1 MNSALL
7 KKSYEQDV
15 LLGIFNSWTSNNTSI
30 TLCNNLDLNNNDL
43 QQLKHEVINENEAS
57 IPDKSY
63 IPISLYNF
71 EIHQEQ
77 TRKDDILR
85 KLKMQKIRFANYL
98 ILIEENEDIE
108 LGRYDILSNR
118 IDVGRIIKLFPYPV
132 IKYIIFHELLHILIF
147 DHNKTFYTII
157 SQYPKKLEIEKYL
170 NDFIKHLKDYYLVKY
185 NHHYYVRIKKEFSI

>member
-1 MNSALL
+1 MNSTLFE
-7 KKSYEQDV
+7 KSYEQDV
-15 LLGIFNSWTSNNTSI
+15 LLGIFNSWTSNNTFI
-30 TLCNNLDLNNNDL
+30 TLCNNLDMNNNDL
-43 QQLKHEVINENEAS
+43 QQLKHESINENEAI

-77 TRKDDILR
+77 IRKDDILR
-85 KLKMQKIRFANYL
+85 KLKMQKIRFAYYL

-132 IKYIIFHELLHILIF
+132 IKYIIFHELMHILIF
-147 DHNKTFYTII
+147 NHKKAFCTI
-157 SQYPKKLEIEKYL
+157 SNQYPKKIEIEKYL
-170 NDFIKHLKDYYLVKY
+170 NDFIKYLKEYYLVKY
-185 NHHYYVRIKKEFSI
+185 NHNYYVRIKKESY